1 MDIPVLIEP
10 LNGGR
15 FRATVF
21 HLSAEGATIEEAR
34 HRVRDELNA
43 VLNAGGRVATI
54 RVPVPA
60 WDPEFPIPSAAG
72 ILKDNPLFDEWQKAI
87 AENRRQA
94 DADPS
99 A

>member
-10 LNGGR
+10 LGPDK

-21 HLSAEGATIEEAR
+21 HLSAEGATLEEAKQ
-34 HRVRDELNA
+34 RVKDKLDAILSN
-43 VLNAGGRVATI
+43 GGRVWTV
-54 RVPVPA
+54 RVPVP
-60 WDPEFPIPSAAG
+60 DQEPEFPMPSAG
-72 ILKDNPLFDEWQKAI
+72 VLKDNPLFNEWLEAM
-87 AENRRQA
+87 AENRRTA